1 MKEGQLT
8 GMSTDFVNQH
18 EAIAVRGSAEG
29 YTSYPRYMHLAKG
42 REKIFIDQATT
53 RTSETFQR
61 NPPLISR
68 GRL

>member
-18 EAIAVRGSAEG
+18 EAIAVRGGAEG
-29 YTSYPRYMHLAKG
+29 YRDMHLAKS

-61 NPPLISR
+61 NPPLIAR
-68 GRL
+68 GRF